1 MSVTETDEDTATL
14 RGTGVPA
21 IECAS
26 LVRIYRTA
34 KLEVQALQGLDLRV
48 AEGEFTALVGAS
60 GSGKS
65 TLLGILSG
73 LDSPTAGSVKVA
85 GRELAGLSRRERLA
99 YRRETVGFIWQSP
112 PRNLLPHLTSL
123 ENVALPQTYLGV
135 SCKARRTRALDLL
148 ETMGVA
154 YCRDRVLGQMSGGE
168 QQRVAIAV
176 ALANKPA
183 VLLADEPTG
192 ELDSDSAAQ
201 VLAALR
207 EAGAEHGVTTLIV
220 THDEGVSGQVQRTI
234 AIRDGRTATETLRPG
249 ANGARP
255 AGPGEDPD
263 EHEAFEYAV
272 VDRSGRLQLP
282 PEFTEPL
289 GIRDLVRLTHETGH
303 VGVWPEPGKG
313 AGGPENADGAATA
326 DGGSDG
332 GAAGSATRSADD
344 PAGSA
349 QAADERVAGGD
360 RGRPITESGDRS

>member
-1 MSVTETDEDTATL
+1 MSRTDSDKDIATL
-14 RGTGVPA
+14 RGAGEPA

-26 LVRIYRTA
+26 LVRIYRTD

-48 AEGEFTALVGAS
+48 AKGEFTALVGAS

-73 LDSPTAGSVKVA
+73 LDTPSAGSVKVA
-85 GRELAGLSRRERLA
+85 GRELAGLSHRERLA
-99 YRRETVGFIWQSP
+99 YRRETVGFVWQSP
-112 PRNLLPHLTSL
+112 PRNLLAHLTAL

-135 SCKARRTRALDLL
+135 SRRARRARALDLL
-148 ETMGVA
+148 ETLGVD
-154 YCRDRVLGQMSGGE
+154 YCRDRVPGQLSGGE

-192 ELDSDSAAQ
+192 ELDSDSARQ

-207 EAGAEHGVTTLIV
+207 VAGADSGVTTLIV
-220 THDEGVSGQVQRTI
+220 THDESVSSQAQRTV

-249 ANGARP
+249 ANGAR
-255 AGPGEDPD
+255 AGLAGEDPG

-272 VDRSGRLQLP
+272 LDRSGRLQLP

-289 GIRDLVRLTHETGH
+289 GMRDLVRLTHEPGH
-303 VGVWPEPGKG
+303 VGVWPEP
-313 AGGPENADGAATA
+313 NQT
-326 DGGSDG
+326 
-332 GAAGSATRSADD
+332 AAGTGDASATEPED
-344 PAGSA
+344 
-349 QAADERVAGGD
+349 
-360 RGRPITESGDRS
+360 